1 MIEGYHYL
9 PTLNG
14 FHLALLAVLY
24 GLVRLLLNPSRRR

>member
-1 MIEGYHYL
+1 MIEGYHYI

-24 GLVRLLLNPSRRR
+24 GLVRTLLKSPRRR